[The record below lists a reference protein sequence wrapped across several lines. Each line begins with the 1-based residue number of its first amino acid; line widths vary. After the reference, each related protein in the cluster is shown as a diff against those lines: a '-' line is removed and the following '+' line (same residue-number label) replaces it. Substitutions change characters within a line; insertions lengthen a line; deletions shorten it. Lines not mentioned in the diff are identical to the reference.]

1 MYHSLKTYFLLTIAS
16 VLYVF
21 SSLTFAKTSE
31 ITTLTT
37 PLKDNLVIL
46 QYHHVSNNTPRI
58 TSTPPDVFA
67 EHLAYLYKHFNV
79 VALPDAINALKNG
92 TKLPDK
98 SVAITFDDG
107 FDNILINAH
116 PLLRK
121 YDFPYT
127 IFINP
132 ALIGRSNQQLT
143 WEEVS
148 QMSQEGVTFANHTL
162 AHQHLLNRQI
172 LTANNSYKQYEA
184 IENEAQWLTRVLN
197 DITQAEA
204 ILKGR
209 LGYSLRYLAY
219 PYGEFNR
226 TLSDA
231 LTELNYVG
239 FAQHSGG
246 ISSQSDFSALP
257 RYPAAGRYAK
267 LATLKIKLNS
277 LAMPVL
283 DSNITDPELSK
294 STPNELRLTLD
305 AKDFNLSNVNCFY
318 QGELQPITINDDV
331 LIIKLSDDIPVGRS
345 RMNCTARSNSEKD
358 RYYWLSQP
366 FFKANQKGLF
376 ID

>member
-1 MYHSLKTYFLLTIAS
+1 
-16 VLYVF
+16 
-21 SSLTFAKTSE
+21 
-31 ITTLTT
+31 
-37 PLKDNLVIL
+37 
-46 QYHHVSNNTPRI
+46 
-58 TSTPPDVFA
+58 
-67 EHLAYLYKHFNV
+67 
-79 VALPDAINALKNG
+79 
-92 TKLPDK
+92 
-98 SVAITFDDG
+98 
-107 FDNILINAH
+107 
-116 PLLRK
+116 
-121 YDFPYT
+121 
-127 IFINP
+127 
-132 ALIGRSNQQLT
+132 
-143 WEEVS
+143 
-148 QMSQEGVTFANHTL
+148 MSQEGVTFANHTL
-162 AHQHLLNRQI
+162 EHQHLLNRQK
-172 LTANNSYKQYEA
+172 LKSNNSHNQYEA

-197 DITQAEA
+197 DISQAEA

-231 LTELNYVG
+231 LNKLDYVG

-283 DSNITDPELSK
+283 ESNISDPELSE

-331 LIIKLSDDIPVGRS
+331 LIIQLSDDIPVGRS
-345 RMNCTARSNSEKD
+345 RMNCTARSKSEKD

-366 FFKANQKGLF
+366 FFKANQNGLY